1 MRGGDSSGAQA
12 GGSAP
17 RTSRA
22 LEHRASRRD
31 ALRGLAAGAVALTL
45 APLAAS
51 VAHAQGAVAAD
62 EIAPGVHVLRV
73 SGVNVVA
80 FATSAGL
87 AIVDSG
93 PAAAKDA
100 LLAALQDLAGAGGR
114 VAAVVNTHWH
124 RERTGANEALA
135 SAGATIIAHEKT
147 RQRLRAGW
155 YVPAADS
162 YEPPLP
168 PAALP
173 TKTFF
178 TTDEVAVGD
187 ERLELGYLIEAHTD
201 GDAYVKLPK
210 ANVIAAGDVLS
221 PQQDPVLDWFGGGW
235 LGGRVDALQ
244 RLLEIGDAR
253 TRYVPGVGSAM
264 GRAEV
269 QAEHDLMLAIF
280 DRMVVN
286 LRLGQTSHDM
296 LKAGLLDGLPRTFA
310 DPAKFLY
317 DAHKGFWAHHNK
329 LMHDIV

>member
-1 MRGGDSSGAQA
+1 MRRRDSSEAQA
-12 GGSAP
+12 GGEPP
-17 RTSRA
+17 RELGRH
-22 LEHRASRRD
+22 LSRRD
-31 ALRGLAAGAVALTL
+31 ALRGLAAGAVGLTL

-51 VAHAQGAVAAD
+51 VARAQGAIAVDEVGPETHIVRVA
-62 EIAPGVHVLRV
+62 
-73 SGVNVVA
+73 GVNVVA
-80 FATSAGL
+80 HATKAGL
-87 AIVDSG
+87 VVVDSG
-93 PAAAKDA
+93 PATAKDA
-100 LLAALQDLAGAGGR
+100 LLAALRDLAGANGK
-114 VAAVVNTHWH
+114 VAAVVNSHWH
-124 RERTGANEALA
+124 REQTGANEALA
-135 SAGATIIAHEKT
+135 AAGAAIIAHEKT

-155 YVPAADS
+155 YVPTADS

-187 ERLELGYLIEAHTD
+187 ERLELGYLIVAHTD
-201 GDAYVKLPK
+201 GDIYVRFPK

-235 LGGRVDALQ
+235 LGGRVDALK
-244 RLLEIGDAR
+244 RLLELGDAR
-253 TRYVPGVGSAM
+253 TRYVPSVGPAVD
-264 GRAEV
+264 RAEV
-269 QAEHDLMLAIF
+269 QAEHDLMLTIF

-286 LRLGQTSHDM
+286 LRLGQTSEDM